1 MIKTYCIAI
10 AVRNYKNG
18 TKNMISIA
26 VHAILHL
33 STKNKQH

>member
-1 MIKTYCIAI
+1 MIKPYYIAI

-18 TKNMISIA
+18 MQNLISIA
-26 VHAILHL
+26 VHVILHL